1 MNVLVTGGSGFI
13 GSHVV
18 AALLQRD
25 LTPVIFDR
33 HVRKPPAGCE
43 LILGDVR
50 DPVAVTEAVA
60 HADGVIHLAAVLGT
74 QETIANPRPAAETN
88 ILGALNVF
96 EAVAQYQVPAAL
108 AAVGN
113 YWMINGYSISKTCAE
128 RFAEMY
134 NTERGTR
141 IAVVRAL
148 NAYGP
153 GQSVAAPYGH
163 SKVRKIMPAFICRG
177 LAGDP
182 IEVYGSGAQRM
193 DMIHVADVAEVFVR
207 AMLHGPNP
215 DGFCYE
221 GGTGYAPTV
230 LEIAELVAEYTGG
243 TITHLPMRPGE
254 PEDSTV
260 VGDPVT
266 LEPLYG
272 HCPSFRTLRDG
283 VAETVE
289 YYRKAEGISWSK
301 P

>member
-18 AALLQRD
+18 SALLQRD

-96 EAVAQYQVPAAL
+96 EALAQYQVPAAL

-113 YWMINGYSISKTCAE
+113 HWMQNGYSISKTSAE
-128 RFAEMY
+128 RYAEMY
-134 NTERGTR
+134 NLERCTS

-163 SKVRKIMPAFICRG
+163 SKVRKIMPSFICRG
-177 LAGDP
+177 LSGHP
-182 IEVYGSGAQRM
+182 IEVYGSGGQMM

-207 AMLHGPNP
+207 AMLHGPHP
-215 DGFCYE
+215 DGICYE
-221 GGTGYAPTV
+221 AGTGLAPKVMT
-230 LEIAELVAEYTGG
+230 IADLVCEYTGG
-243 TITHLPMRPGE
+243 HIVKVPMRPGE
-254 PEDSTV
+254 PEDSIV
-260 VGDPVT
+260 SGDPFT

-272 HCPSFRTLRDG
+272 QVPSFRSLRDG
-283 VAETVE
+283 IAETVE
-289 YYRKAEGISWSK
+289 WYRANENVTWSK